1 MANSYRNESMA
12 RDLARY
18 EVASHHGGSIG
29 ERFGS
34 IAATTFMD
42 GKRVK
47 RNERQSCLDRSKH

>member
-1 MANSYRNESMA
+1 MKRWRGISKARN
-12 RDLARY
+12 

-34 IAATTFMD
+34 IAATTFMQD
-42 GKRVK
+42 GKRIK